1 MLQRPFTLLALVAG
15 LMLWL
20 FAQFG
25 LARPTAEWRW
35 IDIAGEGGLAVL
47 ASAWTLLVL
56 HSRPDGAVTR
66 LLGGGLAALALASW
80 CDALDE
86 LWKLPPALHG
96 LGWAE
101 SGLACVGVLLLTLGL
116 VLWRQEQAVLNE
128 HMHKRERL
136 FRDHRALDRQTQLAD
151 AGYLRR
157 QIEVE
162 AARGPQ
168 RACGVLLL
176 DLPGQ
181 AALQHERGRADAARR
196 LEAVCHQLLL
206 NLRQRDL
213 LCRYAGERLVVLMPD
228 TPLEDVRRRAGHL
241 ARMVEAMQ
249 FHGGDD
255 RLLPATL
262 RWACALAAPDAQAL
276 LSALNREVEGH
287 PDTAM
292 PCTAMPDAALPVH
305 HA

>member
-1 MLQRPFTLLALVAG
+1 MPQRSLALLSLLSAAA
-15 LMLWL
+15 LLL
-20 FAQFG
+20 FARFG
-25 LARPTAEWRW
+25 ESVPFAQWNW
-35 IDIAGEGGLAVL
+35 IDIAAEGGLASL
-47 ASAWTLLVL
+47 AAAWTWLVL
-56 HSRPDGAVTR
+56 HSRPDGVVTR

-80 CDALDE
+80 VDTLDE
-86 LWKLPPALHG
+86 LWRLPEAWSG
-96 LGWAE
+96 LGWME
-101 SGLACVGVLLLTLGL
+101 SVLACAGVLLLTLGL

-157 QIEVE
+157 QIEAE
-162 AARGPQ
+162 AELGSQ
-168 RACGVLLL
+168 RPCGVVLL

-181 AALQHERGRADAARR
+181 AALQHEQGRAEAARR

-228 TPLEDVRRRAGHL
+228 TPLAEARRRAAHL

-249 FHGGDD
+249 FHARDD
-255 RLLPATL
+255 RLLPTTL
-262 RWACALAAPDAQAL
+262 RWACALAEPGAQAL
-276 LSALNREVEGH
+276 LSALNREVEGR
-287 PDTAM
+287 PE
-292 PCTAMPDAALPVH
+292 AALPVR